1 MLIRKYVPW
10 QGSGTDRKK
19 RIPSCSR
26 DGNVFHRPHVWT
38 TLWSRM
44 KNLQNYWT
52 GTLNVPGA
60 AVGFFFICGFEW
72 NVTITVGWIVIKFGA
87 QLHVTLVITFSSGTI
102 IRLSLTEPR
111 EWLLNNWLQDGKYL
125 HSLLYVSIT
134 LNSGSFFVK
143 IPLAE
148 VGLGIMIIMY
158 CETSPNCC

>member
-1 MLIRKYVPW
+1 MCLDRVLGQTEKNEFQVVRGMAMSSTARTFGQHFGPEWKISKTIGRVPW
-10 QGSGTDRKK
+10 MFLA
-19 RIPSCSR
+19 PPW
-26 DGNVFHRPHVWT
+26 V
-38 TLWSRM
+38 
-44 KNLQNYWT
+44 
-52 GTLNVPGA
+52 
-60 AVGFFFICGFEW
+60 FFFICGFEW

>member
-1 MLIRKYVPW
+1 MCHDRVLGQTGRKNLIA
-10 QGSGTDRKK
+10 
-19 RIPSCSR
+19 SCSR
-26 DGNVFHRPHVWT
+26 DGNVFHHPHIWP

-52 GTLNVPGA
+52 GILNVPGA
-60 AVGFFFICGFEW
+60 AVGFFICGFEW
-72 NVTITVGWIVIKFGA
+72 NVTIAVGWIVIKFGA

-102 IRLSLTEPR
+102 IRLSLTEPQ
-111 EWLLNNWLQDGKYL
+111 EWLLNNWLQDGRYL
-125 HSLLYVSIT
+125 HSLLYVSMT

-143 IPLAE
+143 ILFAE